1 MGDKVDGKIRDL
13 FEEENR
19 REMSGQRAIRAAE
32 YKHQLPI
39 LKIRKPLDSSWSR
52 LDSTLEDQQARD
64 RAHTVAYHCLPY
76 TMHCSWLNQALYAYI
91 FLIPLFSFSVSFRS
105 HFLINSRSLIAND
118 NSSLLRWPNNTLSCE
133 FLAPFLSD
141 SS

>member
-52 LDSTLEDQQARD
+52 LDSTLEE
-64 RAHTVAYHCLPY
+64 
-76 TMHCSWLNQALYAYI
+76 ALTGN
-91 FLIPLFSFSVSFRS
+91 
-105 HFLINSRSLIAND
+105 NSTTS
-118 NSSLLRWPNNTLSCE
+118 
-133 FLAPFLSD
+133 
-141 SS
+141 